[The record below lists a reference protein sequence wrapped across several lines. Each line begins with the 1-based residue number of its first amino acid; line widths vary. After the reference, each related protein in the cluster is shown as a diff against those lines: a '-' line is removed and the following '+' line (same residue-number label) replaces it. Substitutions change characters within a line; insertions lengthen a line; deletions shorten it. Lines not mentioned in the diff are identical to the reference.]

1 MIAISLIAP
10 NPFQP
15 RHALSDDDIF
25 ELSRNI
31 LRVGLLK
38 PLLVRVGR
46 ASQPDENHVGQAAE
60 SYRNPDT
67 QLPLYQLISGHRRLA
82 ASIKAGLK
90 EVPCIIRLAE
100 DREMLELA
108 LIENLQRQNLN
119 PIEEAEGYRSL
130 MKMTGITQQNIAQ
143 RVNKSEAVVS
153 QRMQL
158 LNLPKYIQEAVVEKK
173 LGVQAALEIGRIED
187 ENRRQ
192 SLFSR
197 AHKLSIEEL
206 KATVQKALE
215 KRRVGRK
222 RYEKRSADPVF
233 KDIFKDLPPV
243 KRVYKDIVTFRVTDE
258 AEFIRTLKTVIER
271 WEAADP
277 VRLKLDPES
286 HFEN

>member
-31 LRVGLLK
+31 QRVGVLE
-38 PLLVRVGR
+38 PLLVREL
-46 ASQPDENHVGQAAE
+46 PLPPVGQAAE
-60 SYRNPDT
+60 PNDNPDA

-82 ASIKAGLK
+82 ASIKAGLT
-90 EVPCIIRLAE
+90 ELPCIIRSAD

-130 MKMTGITQQNIAQ
+130 MKMTGMTQQDVAR
-143 RVNKSEAVVS
+143 RVNKSDAVIS
-153 QRMQL
+153 QRLAL
-158 LNLPKYIQEAVVEKK
+158 LDLPAYLQEAVISKK
-173 LGVQAALEIGRIED
+173 LGIYAALEIGRIQSD
-187 ENRRQ
+187 QRQ
-192 SLFSR
+192 HALFDR
-197 AHKLSIEEL
+197 AHKMSLEEI
-206 KATVQKALE
+206 KATVQKALD

-222 RYEKRSADPVF
+222 RYEKRTADPAF

-243 KRVYKDIVTFRVTDE
+243 KRVYKDIVTFRITDE
-258 AEFIRTLKTVIER
+258 FDFIRTLKTVIER
-271 WEAADP
+271 WESADP
-277 VRLKLDPES
+277 ARLKLDPES